1 MGRPKKNSP
10 VYTVKLIN
18 WHNEVFE
25 EFETRAT
32 DKQRIVE
39 IIKGRKGS
47 YIVEVWRKYIHGK
60 LCANDDAPVRRFVW
74 VDDEDYVR
82 HEGKK
87 NGRTMTSPEEAM
99 QAVDLAYRSK
109 YTTRQLKQ
117 IMDKGYSED
126 DARYIITV
134 YMRKYRAEGKWCVWT
149 SMKDDAETLKKMN
162 SV

>member
-1 MGRPKKNSP
+1 MGVPKKNSP

-18 WHNEVFE
+18 WHDEVFE
-25 EFETRAT
+25 TFDIRAT

-39 IIKGRKGS
+39 KIRGRKGS

-60 LCANDDAPVRRFVW
+60 LCANDDAPVRRFIW

-82 HEGKK
+82 HEGVK
-87 NGRTMTSPEEAM
+87 NGRTLMSAEDAM
-99 QAVDLAYRSK
+99 NAFDLPFKQK
-109 YTTRQLKQ
+109 YSHRYLNQ
-117 IMDKGYSED
+117 IMAKGYSEE

-134 YMRKYRAEGKWCVWT
+134 YMKKYRSEGRYCFW
-149 SMKDDAETLKKMN
+149 SSPKDSPEMNEKMN